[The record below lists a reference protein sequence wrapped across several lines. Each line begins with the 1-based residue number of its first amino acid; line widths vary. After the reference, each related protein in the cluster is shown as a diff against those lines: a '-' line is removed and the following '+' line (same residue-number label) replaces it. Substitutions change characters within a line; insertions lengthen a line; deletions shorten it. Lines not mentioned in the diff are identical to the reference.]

1 MTSSRKASPL
11 GEATVATAESIEH
24 LRTAATELI
33 AAARSF
39 LDVAEITIENPEV
52 VPQVIQLL
60 SRLADVSPISED
72 PVDDDAAYDDAD
84 RPDPNS
90 NVVNMKG
97 A

>member
-1 MTSSRKASPL
+1 
-11 GEATVATAESIEH
+11 VATAESIDH

-39 LDVAEITIENPEV
+39 LDVAEIAIENPEV
-52 VPQVIQLL
+52 VPQVFQLL
-60 SRLADVSPISED
+60 SRLADVAPI
-72 PVDDDAAYDDAD
+72 DDDLADDDLAD
-84 RPDPNS
+84 DDPDS